1 MLRMPDGRAAPPD
14 LGGIVYEQRLGGSVP
29 MTRHFLE
36 QDGRV
41 VRLGDVVRDRP
52 TVLAL
57 GYFACPSLC
66 GLIRDDLFAALAQSG
81 LRAGTDYQLVFLSID
96 ASETPSDAATAMRS
110 DLRDYPSPDAAGGW
124 HFLTGRRD
132 DIAAVEAAVGY
143 RSRYDVSLRQFIHP
157 AGLVFLTPGGRISG
171 YLLGVGY
178 APGDVRAGL
187 VRAREGGIARAAL
200 PILLV
205 CFHYDATT
213 GRYSLA
219 VVKLLRLAGGL
230 TVAMIAVL
238 LLLLRRRAGAS
249 ADQRVR

>member
-1 MLRMPDGRAAPPD
+1 MLRMPDGHAAPPD
-14 LGGIVYEQRLGGSVP
+14 LGGIVYEQRLGGALP
-29 MTRHFLE
+29 MTRHFRE
-36 QDGRV
+36 QDGHD
-41 VRLGDVVRDRP
+41 VRLGDLVRDRP

-81 LRAGTDYQLVFLSID
+81 LRAGADYQLVFLSID
-96 ASETPSDAATAMRS
+96 AAETASDAATAMRS
-110 DLRDYPSPDAAGGW
+110 DLRDYPSPGEAAGW
-124 HFLTGRRD
+124 HFLTGWPD
-132 DIAAVEAAVGY
+132 DIAAVEDAVGY
-143 RSRYDVSLRQFIHP
+143 RSRYDLSLKQFIHP
-157 AGLVFLTPGGRISG
+157 AGLVFLTPGGRVSG

-178 APGDVRAGL
+178 AAGDVRAGL
-187 VRAREGGIARAAL
+187 VRAREGGIARATL

-230 TVAMIAVL
+230 TVAMIAAL
-238 LLLLRRRAGAS
+238 LLLLRRRVSGSAG
-249 ADQRVR
+249 QRVR